1 MSKKQSTLAFNVRR
15 MISFFKVFLK
25 NKRGIAGLLLAGFFV
40 FLALGANLLTPYNQL
55 GYVEGEVKPLAG
67 SMAAPSWLRVLP
79 PALGGNP
86 DLSENVK
93 VVSEPKFSSEN
104 WKWQDGGDW
113 NLTISSGAESAV
125 NVGWSSVGGHIA
137 DYSGKYLPNADDSN
151 LLVTFNR
158 TGSEKYGNVS
168 ILIFKDFDYPYS
180 GPPANA
186 LASVD
191 LSVEGT
197 RHVENR
203 TVWND
208 NWGGDPSKAYIVVE
222 TDVADVAAKV
232 ILFAISPNGSRFNL
246 WPSGKSWIF
255 NGDMFN
261 QSGYADARRF
271 PVWES
276 GDAQFQGHFLLPAP
290 SKGRYRFG
298 AEILL
303 TDYYNGSDVSM
314 SFRIYDLNLNLRGT
328 AFGLL
333 GTTYYGY
340 DIWSELVYGARVS
353 LYAGVVSAVLS
364 IVIGLSIGLASGYL
378 GRIFDELMMRASD
391 VLLVLPGLPLLI
403 VLFAILGATIEN
415 LIILNGLLGWMGF
428 AKLVRS
434 QVLSIRE
441 RPFIEAAKAAGAGTG
456 HIIVKHVMPNV
467 MGLVYVTL
475 ATAVPGA
482 IVAEAALSW
491 LGFFDWRRMS
501 WGRMLQEMQ
510 AANAVDK
517 WWWVVPPGLCI
528 AAISVAFILLGY
540 ALDEVLNPKLRVRR

>member
-1 MSKKQSTLAFNVRR
+1 MSTMSNKQSMLVFNVRR
-15 MISFFKVFLK
+15 MIRFIKVFLK
-25 NKRGIAGLLLAGFFV
+25 NKRGIVGLLLVAFFC
-40 FLALGANLLTPYNQL
+40 FLALGAAWLTPYNQL
-55 GYVEGEVKPLAG
+55 GYVEGQVKPLAG
-67 SMAAPSWLRVLP
+67 SMAAPSWLRTLP
-79 PALGGNP
+79 PALGGRP

-104 WKWQDGGDW
+104 WNWANGGEW
-113 NLTISSGAESAV
+113 NLSVSPGAESAV
-125 NVGWSSVGGHIA
+125 KVEWSSTGGHIP
-137 DYSGKYLPNADDSN
+137 DGDGRYPPNANDSN
-151 LLVTFNR
+151 LLITFNR
-158 TGSEKYGNVS
+158 TGSELRGNIS
-168 ILIFKDFDYPYS
+168 IMIFKDFDFPYT
-180 GPPANA
+180 GPPANGLA
-186 LASVD
+186 LVD

-197 RHVENR
+197 KHEENR
-203 TVWND
+203 SVWD
-208 NWGGDPSKAYIVVE
+208 TGKTKYVWQMS
-222 TDVADVAAKV
+222 DVADVAANFS
-232 ILFAISPNGSRFNL
+232 LFIVSPNGSRFNA
-246 WPSGKSWIF
+246 WPPGETWIF
-255 NGDMFN
+255 GGEIFN
-261 QSGYADARRF
+261 KTGYADGTRIPAYEYGSTGFEGRF
-271 PVWES
+271 VFP
-276 GDAQFQGHFLLPAP
+276 PP
-290 SKGRYRFG
+290 SNGKCRFG

-303 TDYYNGSDVSM
+303 TDYYSNSSDVSM
-314 SFRIYDLNLNLRGT
+314 SFRLYDLNLELRGT

-333 GTTYYGY
+333 GTTYRGH
-340 DIWSELVYGARVS
+340 DIWSQLAYGARVS
-353 LYAGVVSAVLS
+353 LYAGVVSAVLA
-364 IVIGLSIGLASGYL
+364 IVIGLSVGLASGYL
-378 GRIFDELMMRASD
+378 GRFFDELMMRASD

-403 VLFAILGATIEN
+403 VLFAIMGASIEN

-456 HIIVKHVMPNV
+456 HIIVRHVLPNV

-517 WWWVVPPGLCI
+517 WWWVLPPGLCI